1 MIILPGIGLLAQSAT
16 SQQAG
21 RRHVLAVSVLG
32 DSPGIGIK
40 WDQRLQKGTIAGP
53 GLQLGIGVGGAGFG
67 LLGTVSV
74 TTVRDLTVK
83 YNYVSS
89 ENLYATC
96 FGAGLSF
103 RHKEELFGF
112 IEFDT
117 RKSQEANVVFSL
129 SRRRQPINGGLHVE
143 YGIDLVLG
151 KGGIK
156 SFPLGLSI
164 GYAF

>member
-16 SQQAG
+16 PQQAG

-32 DSPGIGIK
+32 DSPGLGIK

-53 GLQLGIGVGGAGFG
+53 GLHLGIGIGGAGFG
-67 LLGTVSV
+67 LLGTESAI
-74 TTVRDLTVK
+74 TASDMTVK

-103 RHKEELFGF
+103 RLKQESIFGSK
-112 IEFDT
+112 I
-117 RKSQEANVVFSL
+117 SQEANVVFSL